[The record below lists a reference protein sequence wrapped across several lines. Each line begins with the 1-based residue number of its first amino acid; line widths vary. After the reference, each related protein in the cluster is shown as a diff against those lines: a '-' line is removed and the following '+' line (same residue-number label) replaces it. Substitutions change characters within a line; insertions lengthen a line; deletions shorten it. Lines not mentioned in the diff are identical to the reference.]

1 MDDSLDV
8 TLRPTLEILTEGQAE
23 RIVGQALEILA
34 TLGVAVAG
42 GEARTLLADAGVRV
56 EEGRAYPREEQVR
69 SALAT
74 APGSVRLYDRD
85 GEPAAVLAERSV
97 CFVPGSTALH
107 VLDRKS
113 RRRRPATVRDAVEIA
128 WVTEKAAHM
137 GAQSTAVVPSD
148 VPDVLA
154 DRYRLYLALRG
165 SRKPI
170 VTGTFRD
177 DGFAVMKDLL
187 AAVRGSDEALREKPL
202 AVFDC
207 CSTPPLEWSELS
219 CRALVDCA
227 RSGVPAELISVP
239 MAGATAPVTVR
250 EMVVAHC
257 AESLSGLLIHQLA
270 APGAPVVY
278 GGAPAGFDMRHGT
291 PPMAAVE
298 AMMTNVAA
306 AQVGRRLGLPTHAYM
321 GLADAKLPDWQG
333 GAESSLGM
341 ALAALAGVNMVAGAG
356 MLAFV
361 DCQSPEKLLLDDT
374 AAAAALHLAG
384 GVSHASAGD
393 APELF
398 AALVESRGLLGHRH
412 TRRNFRR
419 ELLMPG
425 AVIDRRS
432 YGDWEKE
439 GGRDAFDA
447 AAAEVDRILEAG
459 NPAPLDA
466 EIERHLERIVRDD
479 ARRHGFDGV
488 PA

>member
-1 MDDSLDV
+1 MDDSLEE
-8 TLRPTLEILTEGQAE
+8 TLRPTLELLSEGQVD
-23 RIVGQALEILA
+23 RIVDQALELLA
-34 TLGVAVAG
+34 TLGVTVAA
-42 GEARTLLADAGVRV
+42 GEARTLLQDAGVRV
-56 EEGRAYPREEQVR
+56 DGDRAYPQEEQVR
-69 SALAT
+69 AALAT
-74 APGSVRLYDRD
+74 APGSLRLYDRD
-85 GEPAAVLAERSV
+85 GEPAAELVDRNV

-107 VLDRKS
+107 VLDRES
-113 RRRRPATVRDAVEIA
+113 RRRRPATSRDAVHLA
-128 WVTEKAAHM
+128 WVTEEAKHI

-154 DRYRLYLALRG
+154 DRYRLYLALKG

-170 VTGTFRD
+170 VTGTFRV

-187 AAVRGSDEALREKPL
+187 AVVRGGEEALRAKPL
-202 AVFDC
+202 AIFDC
-207 CSTPPLEWSELS
+207 CSTSPLAWSGLG

-227 RSGVPAELISVP
+227 RSGIPAELISVP

-270 APGAPVVY
+270 VPGAPVVY
-278 GGAPAGFDMRHGT
+278 GGAPTGFDMRHGT

-298 AMMTNVAA
+298 AMMANVAA
-306 AQVGRRLGLPTHAYM
+306 AQIGRRLCLPTHAYM
-321 GLADAKLPDWQG
+321 GLADAKLPDYQG

-341 ALAALAGVNMVAGAG
+341 ALAALAGINMVAGAG

-361 DCQSPEKLLLDDT
+361 DCQSPEKLLLDD
-374 AAAAALHLAG
+374 AAAATALHLAG
-384 GVSHASAGD
+384 GIRHASAGD
-393 APELF
+393 VPELF
-398 AALVESRGLLGHRH
+398 AALVESRSLLGHRH

-425 AVIDRRS
+425 EVIDRRS
-432 YGDWEKE
+432 YGDWEKD
-439 GGRDAFDA
+439 GGRDAFEA

-466 EIERHLERIVRDD
+466 ELERQLDRLIRGD
-479 ARRHGFDGV
+479 AERHGFGKIL
-488 PA
+488 

>member
-1 MDDSLDV
+1 M
-8 TLRPTLEILTEGQAE
+8 RA
-23 RIVGQALEILA
+23 ALEK
-34 TLGVAVAG
+34 
-42 GEARTLLADAGVRV
+42 
-56 EEGRAYPREEQVR
+56 
-69 SALAT
+69 
-74 APGSVRLYDRD
+74 APGSLRLYDRD
-85 GEPAAVLAERSV
+85 GEPAAELADRNV
-97 CFVPGSTALH
+97 CFVPGSSALH
-107 VLDRKS
+107 VLDRAS
-113 RRRRPATVRDAVEIA
+113 RRRRPATIRDAVELA
-128 WVTEKAAHM
+128 WVTEKAPHM
-137 GAQSTAVVPSD
+137 GAQATAVVPSD
-148 VPDVLA
+148 VPEVLA
-154 DRYRLYLALRG
+154 DRYRLYLALKG
-165 SRKPI
+165 SRKPV
-170 VTGTFRD
+170 VTGTFRE

-187 AAVRGSDEALREKPL
+187 AAVRGGEDALREKPL
-202 AVFDC
+202 AIFDC
-207 CSTPPLEWSELS
+207 CSTSPLEWSELS

-270 APGAPVVY
+270 GPGAPVVY
-278 GGAPAGFDMRHGT
+278 GAAPTGFDMRHGT

-341 ALAALAGVNMVAGAG
+341 ALAALAGINMVAGAG
-356 MLAFV
+356 ILAFV
-361 DCQSPEKLLLDDT
+361 DCQSPEKLLLDD
-374 AAAAALHLAG
+374 AAAATALHLAR
-384 GVSHASAGD
+384 GVSHASAGEVG
-393 APELF
+393 ELF
-398 AALVESRGLLGHRH
+398 AALVQSRGLLGHRH

-439 GGRDAFDA
+439 GGRDAFEA

-466 EIERHLERIVRDD
+466 EVERQMDRIVRDD
-479 ARRHGFDGV
+479 AERHGFDAL